1 MNKRV
6 IFLILVVF
14 SLAACS
20 EKKDE
25 KAKPLPTATS
35 VTSGYT
41 GPFIGGGDA
50 GQEESGCTEAGGCGG
65 VVEQVELVEEAL
77 PLQTQKVAGFSLG
90 IPEGYSPIIF
100 DEEVVISATSA
111 ETIGGFTVVLREVTQ
126 DDLQAILERFDQ
138 PDFETGTLIN
148 NPVLKGHQ
156 LPNKQVGTIALF
168 EAENGRMVFVEGFAS
183 PGYWP
188 AFTVTFDAIL
198 ETVALNS

>member
-90 IPEGYSPIIF
+90 IPEGYSPI
-100 DEEVVISATSA
+100 
-111 ETIGGFTVVLREVTQ
+111 
-126 DDLQAILERFDQ
+126 
-138 PDFETGTLIN
+138 
-148 NPVLKGHQ
+148 LKPEH
-156 LPNKQVGTIALF
+156 
-168 EAENGRMVFVEGFAS
+168 
-183 PGYWP
+183 
-188 AFTVTFDAIL
+188 
-198 ETVALNS
+198 